1 MEIIAA
7 KEQFLLR
14 INVTTAEDAEGNYTC
29 VASNRVGTDSAFS
42 LLRSGIGEFSE
53 CSGVEGALPCGAYLC
68 HSTSLI
74 GPE

>member
-53 CSGVEGALPCGAYLC
+53 LVVGWRMLSHVV
-68 HSTSLI
+68 HTSVIQLH
-74 GPE
+74 